1 MNIRPSPLLLLLL
14 TAASAT
20 LLGALAFEHIGGLA
34 PCPLCLQQRY
44 PYWLGIPIA
53 LVALLALARGYPGA
67 ATALAL
73 LVGAGF
79 AAGSVLA
86 FYHAGIEWHWWRG
99 PTTCAGGALPSDVT
113 ALLSDLQGDAPPRC
127 DEAAWRLLGIS
138 LSGYNALI
146 SAALA
151 ALSLRIAT
159 QTWRLHARKG
169 NSNP

>member
-1 MNIRPSPLLLLLL
+1 MNIRPSSLLLLLL

-44 PYWLGIPIA
+44 PYWLGIPTA
-53 LVALLALARGYPGA
+53 LIALLALARGYPGA
-67 ATALAL
+67 TCALAL

-79 AAGSVLA
+79 AAGSALA
-86 FYHAGIEWHWWRG
+86 FYHAGIEWHWWVG
-99 PTTCAGGALPSDVT
+99 PTTCAGGALPSDVA

-151 ALSLRIAT
+151 VISLRIAT

-169 NSNP
+169 NGNP

>member
-1 MNIRPSPLLLLLL
+1 MNLRPAPLLLLLL

-53 LVALLALARGYPGA
+53 LIALLALARGYPRA
-67 ATALAL
+67 ASALAL
-73 LVGAGF
+73 LVGTGF
-79 AAGSVLA
+79 AAGSALA
-86 FYHAGIEWHWWRG
+86 FYHAGIEWHWWVG
-99 PTTCAGGALPSDVT
+99 PTACAGGALPSDVT
-113 ALLSDLQGDAPPRC
+113 ALLRDLQGDAPPRC

-151 ALSLRIAT
+151 AISLRIAT
-159 QTWRLHARKG
+159 QTWRLHKHETMNR
-169 NSNP
+169 P